1 MNKKKIFIWC
11 CDYSKNTG
19 EGIVA
24 NKFVNDL
31 KSYNKNLRFKINIP
45 KNKKKNILF
54 ERIIYPLSGIL
65 YLWKIYVLKNNKEV
79 CYVNYL
85 PFWNFLLFFLM
96 PPRTILGPITGG
108 SLFDKKVLIN
118 YFLRNYV
125 LNFFNFLSFLIIK
138 MRNRKLL
145 FSTDLLKSNININN
159 QYYFNYV
166 LKDLKIKKINIKKEY
181 DLIFYLNNHKNKSID
196 LQIRIANKLSTKFKI
211 ITVGKK
217 IKNSRIKNLGYVPR
231 KYLLKV
237 LQRTKFAFLSPENL
251 YSLFAIDSISS
262 NTNIFFNGKNNYRSE
277 HFKGIYYL
285 NYNDYEKLVIRIE
298 KVLMRKFL
306 FKANYRALKK
316 SFANYFEV

>member
-1 MNKKKIFIWC
+1 
-11 CDYSKNTG
+11 
-19 EGIVA
+19 
-24 NKFVNDL
+24 
-31 KSYNKNLRFKINIP
+31 
-45 KNKKKNILF
+45 
-54 ERIIYPLSGIL
+54 
-65 YLWKIYVLKNNKEV
+65 
-79 CYVNYL
+79 
-85 PFWNFLLFFLM
+85 M

-166 LKDLKIKKINIKKEY
+166 LKDLKIKKITIKKEY

-231 KYLLKV
+231 KNLLKV